1 MCVKRFFLFS
11 PTNTPND
18 KLDKERKMSMSK
30 FNCATKNPKMTYN
43 NCGVSAFN
51 MTNKKKL
58 VTQVLTSLFNEHKFY
73 GNNSKK

>member
-1 MCVKRFFLFS
+1 
-11 PTNTPND
+11 
-18 KLDKERKMSMSK
+18 MSK